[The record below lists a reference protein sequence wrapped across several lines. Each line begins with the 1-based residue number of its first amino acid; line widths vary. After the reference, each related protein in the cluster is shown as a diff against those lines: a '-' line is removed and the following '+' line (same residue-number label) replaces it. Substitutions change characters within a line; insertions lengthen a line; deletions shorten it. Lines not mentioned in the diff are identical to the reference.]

1 MKQDP
6 GEVEMSREYT
16 GNRTK
21 ARPGFDARQDR
32 VVSIIKPK
40 RKIDIS
46 NTKPSHMQ
54 ELIQTKA

>member
-1 MKQDP
+1 
-6 GEVEMSREYT
+6 MSREYT